1 MTEPKRKKKH
11 KRAWDIDRE
20 ALSRACKAIGLKHS
34 VKIRITAQKRT
45 SGQYLGLC
53 FQRRTAG
60 KRAHEISISTYLST
74 KDAGKTLW
82 HELTHALQRER
93 YRSGALF
100 CEAYEASL
108 SESLSTSRRETRKP
122 DGYDESPFE
131 QEAAGAESR
140 NKNNPL
146 CRDR

>member
-1 MTEPKRKKKH
+1 MTEPKSKKH
-11 KRAWDIDRE
+11 KREWDIDRE
-20 ALSRACKAIGLKHS
+20 ALSRACKAIGLKHP

-53 FQRRTAG
+53 FQRRSPT
-60 KRAHEISISTYLST
+60 RAHQISMSTYLST
-74 KDAGKTLW
+74 EDAGKTLW

-122 DGYDESPFE
+122 EGYDESPFE
-131 QEAAGAESR
+131 QEAAAAEIR

-146 CRDR
+146 CRDRQA